1 MLHAAGRGGQGERWR
16 YGANIDWHGS
26 IVGQRRGKRLREVM
40 KQRVVEPLGMR
51 DIGFTMSDAMQAH
64 RVTIHDRAADA
75 KLTPLP
81 DLVLPQP
88 PAMDMGGHGS
98 CATVGEYMKFIRM
111 VLNDGAGRVVGNG
124 LVSGRLE
131 D

>member
-1 MLHAAGRGGQGERWR
+1 MKER
-16 YGANIDWHGS
+16 IF
-26 IVGQRRGKRLREVM
+26 
-40 KQRVVEPLGMR
+40 EPLGMR
-51 DIGFTMSDAMQAH
+51 DIGFTMIDAMRAH
-64 RVTIHDRAADA
+64 CVTIRDRAADA

-98 CATVGEYMKFIRM
+98 CATVSEYMKFIRM
-111 VLNDGAGRVVGNG
+111 NLNDGAGRVVGNG
-124 LVSGRLE
+124 LVGGRLE